1 MKVVGISGSPRRSGN
16 SEILLDRALEGA
28 KLAGAEVKK
37 IILNELSFKPCQ
49 ECGGCSKTGVCVI
62 RDGME
67 DIYKLLKGA
76 DAFIISTPIFFASVS
91 AQTKMMIDRFQ
102 CEWMAKYMLKK
113 AMRKKRRKGLFI
125 CVAGS
130 HRNDHFDNARSV
142 IKAFFATLDI
152 EYCGELFCGGI
163 EKMRDIDNE
172 EKTLNKAYALGRGL
186 IKERI

>member
-76 DAFIISTPIFFASVS
+76 DALIISTPIFFASVS

-102 CEWMAKYMLKK
+102 CAWESKYNLKK
-113 AMRKKRRKGLFI
+113 IGRAKKIKGI
-125 CVAGS
+125 MISVSGS
-130 HRNDHFDNARSV
+130 HRKDYFENARGI

-152 EYCGELFCGGI
+152 EYSGELFCGGI
-163 EKMRDIDNE
+163 EKKAGIDQDENA
-172 EKTLNKAYALGRGL
+172 LSKAFALGKQ
-186 IKERI
+186 I